1 RTEGNVQLVNAPAD
15 LSDGGNE
22 GVQGLGTGMTWGIS
36 NYAANWRVFGTGG
49 VRLPDGVR
57 DGVSKTVFFA
67 EKYGVCN
74 HTANNQRWPGGSLWA
89 WRPGFGVN
97 GTQAVQDPDPTEFVH
112 NYAAI
117 FTNGNCVSLPGNPH
131 HSL

>member
-1 RTEGNVQLVNAPAD
+1 
-15 LSDGGNE
+15 
-22 GVQGLGTGMTWGIS
+22 
-36 NYAANWRVFGTGG
+36 
-49 VRLPDGVR
+49 
-57 DGVSKTVFFA
+57 

-131 HSL
+131 HSLRKFQIAPASANCDPHLAQSGHVGGITVGMGDGHVRFIGANVSEGSWHNALTPNGNDIIGRDWDD